1 MTTFHVFH
9 IVIGLWLALANV
21 TNILAPTTLSWNN
34 LILGLLVAGYNV
46 YYLFAQKHVDV
57 QS

>member
-1 MTTFHVFH
+1 MMTFHVFH
-9 IVIGLWLALANV
+9 IAIGLWLALANM
-21 TNILAPTTLSWNN
+21 TGILSPATLPWNN
-34 LILGLLVAGYNV
+34 LIAGLIIAVYNV